1 MKTEFDLR
9 FERAKKEIEEDIKTK
24 LVPSTIDR
32 FEDLHDYVDA
42 NYYGGLFDEDYKI
55 SENYEFENK
64 LQTAL
69 NEWLLN
75 GRQ

>member
-1 MKTEFDLR
+1 MKTQFEIRL
-9 FERAKKEIEEDIKTK
+9 ERAKKEIEEDIETK
-24 LVPSTIDR
+24 LIPRTIDR

-42 NYYGGLFDEDYKI
+42 NYYGGLFDEDYEI
-55 SENYEFENK
+55 SENFEFENK